1 MESSDKLIV
10 TRMAPSPTGNLHIGG
25 VRTALFNYLYAR
37 QNGGKFVLRIEDTD
51 KERSKKE
58 YEDNI
63 LESFKWLGLEYDEL
77 YRQSERSEVY
87 RKYLGKLIESEQA
100 YISQEEAPEDS
111 ELSAH
116 GHPPAGGSGN
126 SRSNQVLSREGLEM
140 IYKQLMQVLR
150 SKGLEELNPL
160 GQPFDPKEHES
171 IGFVSAEK
179 SEDDHKVL
187 EVVQKGY
194 ILSGKILR
202 PAKVRI
208 GEYIE

>member
-1 MESSDKLIV
+1 MPMRDENNDDI
-10 TRMAPSPTGNLHIGG
+10 I
-25 VRTALFNYLYAR
+25 
-37 QNGGKFVLRIEDTD
+37 IEDD
-51 KERSKKE
+51 PELSSPKGVEKKLREKLKEAEAKAKE
-58 YEDNI
+58 YLDSWQRTQADFVNT
-63 LESFKWLGLEYDEL
+63 
-77 YRQSERSEVY
+77 
-87 RKYLGKLIESEQA
+87 RKRD
-100 YISQEEAPEDS
+100 EEAKLEFMKFAVSGLVEDLLPVIDSFELALVGENNPEK
-111 ELSAH
+111 ELDLPAH